1 MALSLVQGGH
11 FREFFRML
19 CCHYFAGLDIKEIK
33 VNVHEVKE
41 IRTKRFIDE
50 KNQMNEYNI

>member
-50 KNQMNEYNI
+50 V